1 MHLLHAIGYCFEE
14 AFAELWR
21 NRLVNLVSIGTI
33 AVSLVILGIFASLST
48 NLSALLEGWSNRVQV
63 TAYLT
68 DDARPTDRE
77 ELESLLTSLDE
88 VESFEFVSK
97 EQAVERFRSYFPEL
111 EGLPGMLE
119 SNPLPAS
126 VEIQI
131 ADGHRAPEDVHQFAD
146 ALKDGASV
154 ESVDYDLL
162 WIERLTA
169 IIDLVP
175 VVGLFIGA
183 AMVVAAIFTIFNVVK
198 PHRLRPSGRDRYHA
212 LSGRDSH
219 LHSGTVPGRGNA
231 SGRSRGCVGARPSLL
246 DTSVLAPR
254 SALLFA
260 IGARRRLA
268 HLLVAPSL
276 GDDRFGRDDGG
287 ALGEHAFDSPLPAQ
301 LGVGRQVVLPRP
313 RPALGRQTRILLQPD
328 VARGALPRG
337 CYDPA

>member
-77 ELESLLTSLDE
+77 ELESLLASLDE

-126 VEIQI
+126 IEIQI

-146 ALKDGASV
+146 ALKDGAGV

-169 IIDLVP
+169 IIDLVRA
-175 VVGLFIGA
+175 VGFFIGG

-198 PHRLRPSGRDRYHA
+198 LTVYGRQDEIGIMRL
-212 LSGRDSH
+212 
-219 LHSGTVPGRGNA
+219 
-231 SGRSRGCVGARPSLL
+231 VGATHTYIRGP
-246 DTSVLAPR
+246 
-254 SALLFA
+254 F
-260 IGARRRLA
+260 
-268 HLLVAPSL
+268 LVEGML
-276 GDDRFGRDDGG
+276 QGGLGG
-287 ALGEHAFDSPLPAQ
+287 AL
-301 LGVGRQVVLPRP
+301 
-313 RPALGRQTRILLQPD
+313 ALGLLYLTHQFLLRE
-328 VARGALPRG
+328 VLSSSRLVLGAVWLTFLSPQAWAMIVLGGMMVGLLGSTLSVRRFLRSSV
-337 CYDPA
+337 

>member
-48 NLSALLEGWSNRVQV
+48 NLSSLLEGWSNRVQV

-77 ELESLLTSLDE
+77 ELESLLASLDE

-126 VEIQI
+126 IEIQI

-146 ALKDGASV
+146 ALKDGAGV

-169 IIDLVP
+169 IIDLVR
-175 VVGLFIGA
+175 VVGFFIGG

-198 PHRLRPSGRDRYHA
+198 LTVYGRQDEIGIMRL
-212 LSGRDSH
+212 
-219 LHSGTVPGRGNA
+219 
-231 SGRSRGCVGARPSLL
+231 VGATHTYIRGP
-246 DTSVLAPR
+246 
-254 SALLFA
+254 F
-260 IGARRRLA
+260 
-268 HLLVAPSL
+268 LVEGML
-276 GDDRFGRDDGG
+276 QGGLGG
-287 ALGEHAFDSPLPAQ
+287 AL
-301 LGVGRQVVLPRP
+301 
-313 RPALGRQTRILLQPD
+313 ALGLLYLTHQFLLRE
-328 VARGALPRG
+328 VLSSSRLVLGAVWLTFLSPQAWAMIVLGGMMVGLLGSMLSVRRFLRSSV
-337 CYDPA
+337 

>member
-68 DDARPTDRE
+68 DDARPTERE
-77 ELESLLTSLDE
+77 ELESLLASLDE

-126 VEIQI
+126 IEIQI
-131 ADGHRAPEDVHQFAD
+131 ADGHRAPEDVHQFAE
-146 ALKDGASV
+146 ALKDGVGV

-169 IIDLVP
+169 IIDLVR
-175 VVGLFIGA
+175 VVGFFIGG

-198 PHRLRPSGRDRYHA
+198 LTVYGRQDEIGIMRL
-212 LSGRDSH
+212 
-219 LHSGTVPGRGNA
+219 
-231 SGRSRGCVGARPSLL
+231 VGATHTYIRGP
-246 DTSVLAPR
+246 
-254 SALLFA
+254 F
-260 IGARRRLA
+260 
-268 HLLVAPSL
+268 LVEGML
-276 GDDRFGRDDGG
+276 QGGLGG
-287 ALGEHAFDSPLPAQ
+287 AL
-301 LGVGRQVVLPRP
+301 
-313 RPALGRQTRILLQPD
+313 ALGLLYLTHQFLLRE
-328 VARGALPRG
+328 VLSSSRLVLGAVWLTFLSPQAWAMIVLGGMMVGLLGSMLSVRRFLRS
-337 CYDPA
+337 PV

>member
-48 NLSALLEGWSNRVQV
+48 NLSSLLEGWSNRVQV

-68 DDARPTDRE
+68 DDARPTERE
-77 ELESLLTSLDE
+77 ELESLLASLDE

-146 ALKDGASV
+146 ALKDGAGV

-169 IIDLVP
+169 IIDLVR
-175 VVGLFIGA
+175 VVGFFIGG

-198 PHRLRPSGRDRYHA
+198 LTVYGRQDEIGIMRL
-212 LSGRDSH
+212 
-219 LHSGTVPGRGNA
+219 
-231 SGRSRGCVGARPSLL
+231 VGATHTYIRGP
-246 DTSVLAPR
+246 
-254 SALLFA
+254 F
-260 IGARRRLA
+260 
-268 HLLVAPSL
+268 LVEGML
-276 GDDRFGRDDGG
+276 QGGLGG
-287 ALGEHAFDSPLPAQ
+287 AL
-301 LGVGRQVVLPRP
+301 
-313 RPALGRQTRILLQPD
+313 ALGLLYLTHQFLLRE
-328 VARGALPRG
+328 VLSSSRLVLGAVWLTFLSPQAWAMIVLGGMMVGLLGSMFSVRRFLRS
-337 CYDPA
+337 PV

>member
-77 ELESLLTSLDE
+77 ELESLLASLDE

-126 VEIQI
+126 IEIQI
-131 ADGHRAPEDVHQFAD
+131 ADGHRAPEDVHQFAE
-146 ALKDGASV
+146 ALKDGAGV

-169 IIDLVP
+169 IIDLVR
-175 VVGLFIGA
+175 VVGFFIGA

-198 PHRLRPSGRDRYHA
+198 LTVYGRQDEIGIMRL
-212 LSGRDSH
+212 
-219 LHSGTVPGRGNA
+219 
-231 SGRSRGCVGARPSLL
+231 VGATHTYIRGP
-246 DTSVLAPR
+246 
-254 SALLFA
+254 F
-260 IGARRRLA
+260 
-268 HLLVAPSL
+268 LVEGML
-276 GDDRFGRDDGG
+276 QGGLGG
-287 ALGEHAFDSPLPAQ
+287 AL
-301 LGVGRQVVLPRP
+301 
-313 RPALGRQTRILLQPD
+313 ALGLLYLTHQFLLRE
-328 VARGALPRG
+328 VLSSSRLVLGAVWLTFLSPQAWAMIVLGGMMVGLLGSMLSVRRFLRS
-337 CYDPA
+337 PV

>member
-77 ELESLLTSLDE
+77 ELESLLASLDE
-88 VESFEFVSK
+88 VESFEYVSK
-97 EQAVERFRSYFPEL
+97 EQAIERFRSYFPEL

-131 ADGHRAPEDVHQFAD
+131 ADGHRAPEDVRQFAD
-146 ALKDGASV
+146 ALKDGAGV

-169 IIDLVP
+169 IIDLVR
-175 VVGLFIGA
+175 VVGFFIGG

-198 PHRLRPSGRDRYHA
+198 LTVYGRQDEIGIMRL
-212 LSGRDSH
+212 
-219 LHSGTVPGRGNA
+219 
-231 SGRSRGCVGARPSLL
+231 VGATHTYIRGP
-246 DTSVLAPR
+246 
-254 SALLFA
+254 F
-260 IGARRRLA
+260 
-268 HLLVAPSL
+268 LVEGML
-276 GDDRFGRDDGG
+276 QGGLGG
-287 ALGEHAFDSPLPAQ
+287 AL
-301 LGVGRQVVLPRP
+301 
-313 RPALGRQTRILLQPD
+313 ALGLLYLTHQFLLRE
-328 VARGALPRG
+328 VFSSSRLVLGAVGLTFLSPQALAMIVLGGMTVGLLGSTLSVRRFLRS
-337 CYDPA
+337 PV

>member
-77 ELESLLTSLDE
+77 ELESLLASLDE
-88 VESFEFVSK
+88 VESFEYVSK
-97 EQAVERFRSYFPEL
+97 EQAIERFRSYFPEL

-131 ADGHRAPEDVHQFAD
+131 ADGHRAPEDVRQFAD
-146 ALKDGASV
+146 ALKDGAGV

-169 IIDLVP
+169 IIDLVR
-175 VVGLFIGA
+175 VVGFFIGG

-198 PHRLRPSGRDRYHA
+198 LTVYGRQDEIGIMRL
-212 LSGRDSH
+212 
-219 LHSGTVPGRGNA
+219 
-231 SGRSRGCVGARPSLL
+231 VGATHTYIRGP
-246 DTSVLAPR
+246 
-254 SALLFA
+254 F
-260 IGARRRLA
+260 
-268 HLLVAPSL
+268 LVEGML
-276 GDDRFGRDDGG
+276 QGGLGG
-287 ALGEHAFDSPLPAQ
+287 AL
-301 LGVGRQVVLPRP
+301 
-313 RPALGRQTRILLQPD
+313 ALGLLYLAHQFLLRE
-328 VARGALPRG
+328 VFSSSRLVLGAVGLTFLSPQALAMIVLGGMTVGLLGSTLSVRRFLRS
-337 CYDPA
+337 PV

>member
-63 TAYLT
+63 TAYMT

-77 ELESLLTSLDE
+77 ELESLLASLDE
-88 VESFEFVSK
+88 VESFEYVSK
-97 EQAVERFRSYFPEL
+97 EQAIERFRSYFPEL

-131 ADGHRAPEDVHQFAD
+131 ADGHRAPEDVRQFAD
-146 ALKDGASV
+146 ALKDGAGV

-169 IIDLVP
+169 IIDLVR
-175 VVGLFIGA
+175 VVGFFIGG

-198 PHRLRPSGRDRYHA
+198 LTVYGRQDEIGIMRL
-212 LSGRDSH
+212 
-219 LHSGTVPGRGNA
+219 
-231 SGRSRGCVGARPSLL
+231 VGATHTYIRGP
-246 DTSVLAPR
+246 
-254 SALLFA
+254 F
-260 IGARRRLA
+260 
-268 HLLVAPSL
+268 LVEGML
-276 GDDRFGRDDGG
+276 QGGLGG
-287 ALGEHAFDSPLPAQ
+287 AL
-301 LGVGRQVVLPRP
+301 
-313 RPALGRQTRILLQPD
+313 ALGLLYLAHQFLLRE
-328 VARGALPRG
+328 VFSSSRLVLGAVGLTFLSPQALAMIVLGGMTVGLLGSTLSVRRFLRS
-337 CYDPA
+337 PV

>member
-1 MHLLHAIGYCFEE
+1 MHLLHAIGYCFGE

-33 AVSLVILGIFASLST
+33 AVSLVILGIFAGLST

-77 ELESLLTSLDE
+77 ELESLLASLDE
-88 VESFEFVSK
+88 VESFEYVSK

-131 ADGHRAPEDVHQFAD
+131 ADGHRAPEDVHRFAD
-146 ALKDGASV
+146 ALKDGAGV

-169 IIDLVP
+169 IIDLVR
-175 VVGLFIGA
+175 VVGFFIGG

-198 PHRLRPSGRDRYHA
+198 LTVYGRQDEIGIMRL
-212 LSGRDSH
+212 
-219 LHSGTVPGRGNA
+219 
-231 SGRSRGCVGARPSLL
+231 VGATHAYIRGP
-246 DTSVLAPR
+246 
-254 SALLFA
+254 F
-260 IGARRRLA
+260 
-268 HLLVAPSL
+268 LVEGML
-276 GDDRFGRDDGG
+276 QGGLGG
-287 ALGEHAFDSPLPAQ
+287 AL
-301 LGVGRQVVLPRP
+301 
-313 RPALGRQTRILLQPD
+313 ALGLLYLTHQFLLRE
-328 VARGALPRG
+328 VLSSSRLVLGAVGLTFLSPQALAMIVLGGMTVGLLGSMLSVRRFLRS
-337 CYDPA
+337 PV

>member
-33 AVSLVILGIFASLST
+33 GVSLVILGIFASLST

-77 ELESLLTSLDE
+77 ELESLLASLDE

-111 EGLPGMLE
+111 EGLPAMLE

-131 ADGHRAPEDVHQFAD
+131 ADGFRAPEDVHQFAD
-146 ALKDGASV
+146 ALKDRAGV

-169 IIDLVP
+169 IIDLVR
-175 VVGLFIGA
+175 VVGFFIGG

-198 PHRLRPSGRDRYHA
+198 LTVYGRQDEIGIMRL
-212 LSGRDSH
+212 
-219 LHSGTVPGRGNA
+219 
-231 SGRSRGCVGARPSLL
+231 VGATHTYIRGP
-246 DTSVLAPR
+246 
-254 SALLFA
+254 F
-260 IGARRRLA
+260 
-268 HLLVAPSL
+268 LVEGML
-276 GDDRFGRDDGG
+276 QGGLGG
-287 ALGEHAFDSPLPAQ
+287 AL
-301 LGVGRQVVLPRP
+301 
-313 RPALGRQTRILLQPD
+313 ALGLLYLTHQFLLREVLSSSRLVLGTVGLTFLSPQ
-328 VARGALPRG
+328 ALAMIVLGGMMVGLLGSTLSVRRFLRSPV
-337 CYDPA
+337 

>member
-48 NLSALLEGWSNRVQV
+48 NLSSLLEGWSNRVQV

-68 DDARPTDRE
+68 DDARPTERE
-77 ELESLLTSLDE
+77 ELESLLASLDE

-126 VEIQI
+126 IEIQI
-131 ADGHRAPEDVHQFAD
+131 ADGHRAPEDVHQFAE
-146 ALKDGASV
+146 ALKDGAGV

-169 IIDLVP
+169 IIDLVR
-175 VVGLFIGA
+175 VVGFFIGG

-198 PHRLRPSGRDRYHA
+198 LTVYGRQDEIGIMRL
-212 LSGRDSH
+212 
-219 LHSGTVPGRGNA
+219 
-231 SGRSRGCVGARPSLL
+231 VGATHTYIRGP
-246 DTSVLAPR
+246 
-254 SALLFA
+254 F
-260 IGARRRLA
+260 
-268 HLLVAPSL
+268 LVEGML
-276 GDDRFGRDDGG
+276 QGGLGG
-287 ALGEHAFDSPLPAQ
+287 AL
-301 LGVGRQVVLPRP
+301 
-313 RPALGRQTRILLQPD
+313 ALGLLYLTHQFLLRE
-328 VARGALPRG
+328 VLSSSRLVLGAVWLTFLSPQAWAMIVLGGMMVGLLGSMFSVRRFLRS
-337 CYDPA
+337 PV

>member
-77 ELESLLTSLDE
+77 ELESLLASLDE

-126 VEIQI
+126 IEIQI

-146 ALKDGASV
+146 ALKDGAGV

-169 IIDLVP
+169 IIDLVR
-175 VVGLFIGA
+175 VVGFFIGA

-198 PHRLRPSGRDRYHA
+198 LTVYGRQDEIGIMRL
-212 LSGRDSH
+212 
-219 LHSGTVPGRGNA
+219 
-231 SGRSRGCVGARPSLL
+231 VGATHTYIRGP
-246 DTSVLAPR
+246 
-254 SALLFA
+254 F
-260 IGARRRLA
+260 
-268 HLLVAPSL
+268 LVEGML
-276 GDDRFGRDDGG
+276 QGGLGG
-287 ALGEHAFDSPLPAQ
+287 AL
-301 LGVGRQVVLPRP
+301 
-313 RPALGRQTRILLQPD
+313 ALGLLYLTHQFLLRE
-328 VARGALPRG
+328 VLSSSRLVLGAVWLTFLSPQAWAMIVLGGMMVGLLGSMLSVRRFLRS
-337 CYDPA
+337 PV

>member
-48 NLSALLEGWSNRVQV
+48 NLSSLLEGWSNRVQV

-77 ELESLLTSLDE
+77 ELESLLASLDE

-126 VEIQI
+126 IEIQI

-146 ALKDGASV
+146 ALKDGAGV

-169 IIDLVP
+169 IIDLVR
-175 VVGLFIGA
+175 VVGFFIGG

-198 PHRLRPSGRDRYHA
+198 LTVYGRQDEIGIMRL
-212 LSGRDSH
+212 
-219 LHSGTVPGRGNA
+219 
-231 SGRSRGCVGARPSLL
+231 VGATHTYIRGP
-246 DTSVLAPR
+246 
-254 SALLFA
+254 F
-260 IGARRRLA
+260 
-268 HLLVAPSL
+268 LVEGML
-276 GDDRFGRDDGG
+276 QGGLGG
-287 ALGEHAFDSPLPAQ
+287 AL
-301 LGVGRQVVLPRP
+301 
-313 RPALGRQTRILLQPD
+313 ALGLLYLTHQFLLRE
-328 VARGALPRG
+328 VLSSSRLVLGAVWLTFLSPQAWAMIVLGGMMVGLLGSTLSIRRFLRSSV
-337 CYDPA
+337 

>member
-77 ELESLLTSLDE
+77 ELESLLASLDE

-97 EQAVERFRSYFPEL
+97 EQAVDRFRSYFPEL

-126 VEIQI
+126 IEIQI

-146 ALKDGASV
+146 ALKDGAGV

-169 IIDLVP
+169 IIDLVR
-175 VVGLFIGA
+175 VVGFFIGG

-198 PHRLRPSGRDRYHA
+198 LTVYGRQDEIGIMRL
-212 LSGRDSH
+212 
-219 LHSGTVPGRGNA
+219 
-231 SGRSRGCVGARPSLL
+231 VGATHTYIRGP
-246 DTSVLAPR
+246 
-254 SALLFA
+254 F
-260 IGARRRLA
+260 
-268 HLLVAPSL
+268 LVEGML
-276 GDDRFGRDDGG
+276 QGGLGG
-287 ALGEHAFDSPLPAQ
+287 AL
-301 LGVGRQVVLPRP
+301 
-313 RPALGRQTRILLQPD
+313 ALGLLYLTHQFLLRE
-328 VARGALPRG
+328 VLSSSRLVLGAVWLTFLSPQAWAMIVLGGMMVGLLGSMLSVRRFLRS
-337 CYDPA
+337 PV